1 MIRKIVLTVMALILA
16 IAAVQPILAQDVSFG
31 GRGTG
36 ATSSRFAVPQ
46 IVPGLT
52 NQGVTGASNNTGLLN
67 NSLIESTGVQPNR
80 RTTFNVTD
88 VGVGDFNGDGLQ
100 DIAAV
105 SDDTLASG
113 ARTGSLVVYV
123 GSLDGTFGLP
133 LNINLTVPATSVSV
147 GDIELDGLSDIAVAE
162 FDPISG
168 SGVVDVYSGGF
179 VITGGFGPFDILQS
193 FLGADIVSIAFGRLN
208 GDAFQDIVLGFGALA
223 PNTIAVI
230 SSDASILSY
239 NTDVITV
246 AGTVGSVGSGATA
259 VAPVVRAPRAI
270 TVGVSNVGELD
281 GDQDIAIATSSGLEF
296 IENLTLDGG
305 VTVLD
310 GLSTVLIAGTAP
322 TGAVVAD
329 LNNDGLPDAIALN
342 RGSGNISSFIGN
354 SGGGYSAPRVALTG
368 ANPVSLSLINFD
380 GDATIDVLVA
390 NRGSLPGTLPGNVVV
405 LRGTGAV
412 GNFVNAATFSL
423 VSTGDSIFN
432 PQSVAVGQFDVT
444 SPTDD
449 IVVAEGS
456 SVALPGGVYFL
467 SAGQGYFPI
476 FLQTITAT
484 SLTADF
490 DGSGGFNDIAVI
502 EQNFG
507 LVLVLLNVNIG
518 APPSVGRIL
527 LRDLF
532 TNRNNAPTSA
542 TAFVDA
548 QTGRNNIAIT
558 DIATPQNNTGFG
570 QIVVGINDG
579 SGNFSD
585 NRRFRQFTATPGATN
600 ILNGDFNGDAAD
612 DLVYIDFNSNQATVA
627 LNDGTNFFLN
637 NNSRETA
644 GFVPVSARIA
654 DVNDDDFLDLVVLN
668 QGATIQGNQT
678 IVSVLLGTG
687 DGRLRAATSLL
698 QVPNFGISMI
708 GGNADFGATGIPRIV
723 DFNSDGFPDFAVA
736 STRGAVSSIGLFTPT
751 VSILLN
757 RPDAPGNFNI
767 SNPIPLIDDTASN
780 QFSQLDLEDTAA
792 GPGLVSGRGGIVNNG
807 IGVGGANYLMGVAD
821 FNADAFPD
829 LVVTGTLNNL
839 PSNLLFGTTP
849 FRSAIYLIGGET
861 NGNLR
866 VSRPQRA
873 QEYTLDGIFLAAGTG
888 IDNPLSNGG
897 DTFVATATGNFAPFN
912 NLVPDTVHLSLN
924 GNLWVDG
931 NISSILNHAPILTI
945 RRTDLNAPNPGG
957 GRKVIITAGQSF
969 TIPVTGFDIDTT
981 DRLTFRL
988 AQTPT
993 GENPP
998 SFVSLKDNG
1007 DKTATITVNSGD
1019 INRGPGNAVFR
1030 IAVEATDAGS
1040 SGPGGRLPLI
1050 GREYFTVVVQPNTPP
1065 TIGSVPNQTVEAGKT
1080 ATVNLI
1086 VSDKEGQTITNTI
1099 ACDKGSFA
1107 TISGTTLTLAPQA
1120 GDVGTATCTI
1130 TVTDQF
1136 GLNSS
1141 TSFAVTV
1148 TPQNLPPT
1156 LAAIQDQTVKAG
1168 ATATVNVSAN
1178 DPNGNVGLRLSLTSA
1193 PAFVSL
1199 SDNGNGTGVIRITP
1213 ALTDTQGGRV
1223 TIQVTDPAGLT
1234 AQASFNVTVQKTVT
1248 IGAASFDTGGK
1259 QLFISGSGFG
1269 TSGARVTVNG
1279 TDVSARI
1286 IGQSDNS
1293 ITVKGGRK
1301 KLSLRSGPNQVVVT
1315 SGGVAS
1321 NTFIVNLLKGNE
1333 D

>member
-1 MIRKIVLTVMALILA
+1 
-16 IAAVQPILAQDVSFG
+16 
-31 GRGTG
+31 
-36 ATSSRFAVPQ
+36 
-46 IVPGLT
+46 
-52 NQGVTGASNNTGLLN
+52 
-67 NSLIESTGVQPNR
+67 
-80 RTTFNVTD
+80 
-88 VGVGDFNGDGLQ
+88 
-100 DIAAV
+100 
-105 SDDTLASG
+105 
-113 ARTGSLVVYV
+113 
-123 GSLDGTFGLP
+123 
-133 LNINLTVPATSVSV
+133 
-147 GDIELDGLSDIAVAE
+147 
-162 FDPISG
+162 
-168 SGVVDVYSGGF
+168 
-179 VITGGFGPFDILQS
+179 
-193 FLGADIVSIAFGRLN
+193 
-208 GDAFQDIVLGFGALA
+208 
-223 PNTIAVI
+223 
-230 SSDASILSY
+230 
-239 NTDVITV
+239 
-246 AGTVGSVGSGATA
+246 
-259 VAPVVRAPRAI
+259 VRAPRAV
-270 TVGVSNVGELD
+270 TVGVSNVFGGDPGGAVD
-281 GDQDIAIATSSGLEF
+281 GDQDIAVATSVGLEF

-305 VTVLD
+305 LVVLD
-310 GLSTVLIAGTAP
+310 AATTALTAGTAP

-329 LNNDGLPDAIALN
+329 LNNDGFPDAIALN

-354 SGGGYSAPRVALTG
+354 SSGGYSAPRTALTG
-368 ANPVSLSLINFD
+368 ANPVSLSLMNFD

-390 NRGSLPGTLPGNVVV
+390 NRGSLPGSLPGNVVV

-423 VSTGDSIFN
+423 TATGDSIFN

-449 IVVAEGS
+449 IVVAEGLS
-456 SVALPGGVYFL
+456 AALPGGVYFL

-507 LVLVLLNVNIG
+507 IVLVLLNVNIG

-532 TNRNNAPTSA
+532 TNSNNAPTSA

-579 SGNFSD
+579 TGNFAD

-668 QGATIQGNQT
+668 QGATVQGNQT

-698 QVPNFGISMI
+698 QVPNFGISMV

-736 STRGAVSSIGLFTPT
+736 STRGAVSSVGLFTST

-780 QFSQLDLEDTAA
+780 QFSQLELEDSAF
-792 GPGLVSGRGGIVNNG
+792 GPGLVSGRGGITGPG

-821 FNADAFPD
+821 FNADSFPD
-829 LVVTGTLNNL
+829 LVLTGTLLNTPDL
-839 PSNLLFGTTP
+839 GFFGATP

-861 NGNLR
+861 NGLLR
-866 VSRPQRA
+866 VARPQRA
-873 QEYTLDGIFLAAGTG
+873 QEYTLDGIFDPNNATGQFGTE
-888 IDNPLSNGG
+888 NALSNGG

-969 TIPVTGFDIDTT
+969 TVPVTGFDIDTV
-981 DRLTFRL
+981 DRLTYRL

-998 SFVSLKDNG
+998 SFVSITDNG
-1007 DKTATITVNSGD
+1007 DKTATVNINGAD
-1019 INRGPGNAVFR
+1019 VNRGPGNAVFR
-1030 IAVEATDAGS
+1030 IVVEATDAGS

-1050 GREYFTVVVQPNTPP
+1050 AREYFTLVVQPNTPP
-1065 TIGSVPNQTVEAGKT
+1065 TIGSVPNQTVEAGST

-1107 TISGTTLTLAPQA
+1107 SISGTTLSLSPQA

-1156 LAAIQDQTVKAG
+1156 LATIQDQTVKAG

-1213 ALTDTQGGRV
+1213 ALTETQGGRV

-1234 AQASFNVTVQKTVT
+1234 AQASFNVTVQKSVT

-1269 TSGARVTVNG
+1269 TSGATVTVNG
-1279 TDVSARI
+1279 TSVSARI
-1286 IGQSDNS
+1286 IGQSDSS

-1301 KLSLRSGPNQVVVT
+1301 KLSLRSGPNQIVVT
-1315 SGGVAS
+1315 SGGVTS
-1321 NTFIVNLLKGNE
+1321 NVFVLNLLKGNE